1 GRPGWHALR
10 GGEFSGRVC
19 RWNSSTASWSTL
31 SGLNGD
37 VRALVLGPDG
47 TLYACGSFSAPGPS
61 VARWN
66 GTAWQA
72 MGTPGVLAL
81 ALAIGHDGTLYAGG
95 LDTGAGANV
104 VAWNGSTW
112 AKLGSGP
119 GIVYALHI
127 NAQGRL
133 YAGGE
138 LSEGVRWWDGV
149 TWQSLGGGLAAP
161 TGTPAV
167 YALAGGP
174 DGSIY
179 AGGSFTYAS
188 GVFAPNI
195 ARWNGVAWL
204 PVGEGVGGTVYTLY
218 VNKAD
223 NSLYAGGNF
232 STADFRPLPDR
243 LARWNGSAWFP
254 PGLNLTAT
262 TDPSILAITMTPAE
276 TLVLGFALQ
285 ADATTAAVTSI
296 TNTGSAA
303 AYPVLTVQ
311 GPGRVYELVNW
322 TSGDAI
328 HFFDLALLAGEVLTV
343 DLRPQHKTVTSS
355 FRGNL
360 LGQVVPGSELAGW
373 RLLPGSNQVGL
384 FVDNASATAT
394 LAWALRYWSI
404 DDVNL

>member
-1 GRPGWHALR
+1 MARSTR

-138 LSEGVRWWDGV
+138 LSDGVRWWDGV
-149 TWQSLGGGLAAP
+149 TWQSLGGWPRCANRN
-161 TGTPAV
+161 TRCV
-167 YALAGGP
+167 CAGGW
-174 DGSIY
+174 
-179 AGGSFTYAS
+179 AG
-188 GVFAPNI
+188 
-195 ARWNGVAWL
+195 W
-204 PVGEGVGGTVYTLY
+204 
-218 VNKAD
+218 
-223 NSLYAGGNF
+223 
-232 STADFRPLPDR
+232 
-243 LARWNGSAWFP
+243 
-254 PGLNLTAT
+254 
-262 TDPSILAITMTPAE
+262 
-276 TLVLGFALQ
+276 
-285 ADATTAAVTSI
+285 
-296 TNTGSAA
+296 
-303 AYPVLTVQ
+303 
-311 GPGRVYELVNW
+311 
-322 TSGDAI
+322 
-328 HFFDLALLAGEVLTV
+328 V
-343 DLRPQHKTVTSS
+343 DLC
-355 FRGNL
+355 RG
-360 LGQVVPGSELAGW
+360 
-373 RLLPGSNQVGL
+373 
-384 FVDNASATAT
+384 
-394 LAWALRYWSI
+394 
-404 DDVNL
+404 